1 MNSSINQ
8 SLNKIRLIESRE
20 QLSEAP
26 AVAAPVAAMAG
37 KGLGRFIP
45 GVGAA
50 LGAYDAYGR
59 AKKGDYAGAALSG
72 AGGIASLIP
81 GIGTAASIGIAG
93 AQALRDKSR
102 TGSYL
107 PSDEEQTA
115 AVAKSAQQPV
125 AQASAQRAPGAP
137 AVKGVNPQ
145 VLALQKQLIA
155 KGARI
160 RPDGIMGPATQAAMQ
175 QFPEIQTAGKI
186 NKIKG
191 TYMSE
196 SEKIAALRARLMQIE
211 SQPVNEGPLDM
222 AAKLGSKLA
231 TGAKGAWQ
239 AAKTGFSGAPVA
251 TGATTAGGKV
261 AMTGQ
266 GSQVFKK
273 ALSARPGL
281 ERGAYAAGKGAKA
294 VAPYAAGAALGVGGT
309 LGAQALMSPGAK
321 ATGGGGRAGG
331 AGGRAGGASSPMQ
344 ISLDPSEMDE
354 LKSLAAEFG
363 QSQDPATQA
372 MMKQYA
378 AMMAKI
384 GSPAAPKM
392 PADATSVGQAKEF
405 GAANPENK

>member
-8 SLNKIRLIESRE
+8 SLNKIRLIESRD
-20 QLSEAP
+20 QLAEAP
-26 AVAAPVAAMAG
+26 AMAAPVAAVAG

-50 LGAYDAYGR
+50 LGAYDAYER

-72 AGGIASLIP
+72 AGGIASLVP

-115 AVAKSAQQPV
+115 AVAKSVKPAV
-125 AQASAQRAPGAP
+125 AQALPGAAP
-137 AVKGVNPQ
+137 AVKGANPQ

-160 RPDGIMGPATQAAMQ
+160 RPDGLMGPATQAAMK
-175 QFPEIQTAGKI
+175 QFPEIQMASKI

-196 SEKIAALRARLMQIE
+196 SQKIAALRARLMQIE
-211 SQPVNEGPLDM
+211 SRPVNEGPMDLLKGAASLGGKAISGIKSAGSSAAQSIKNFAGGMGKGISNPRMTSLPNVAKGTSAASRGAKTGAALARNPGKVALGGGALGAGGVLGTQALM
-222 AAKLGSKLA
+222 APGAKPGGA
-231 TGAKGAWQ
+231 TGA
-239 AAKTGFSGAPVA
+239 
-251 TGATTAGGKV
+251 
-261 AMTGQ
+261 
-266 GSQVFKK
+266 
-273 ALSARPGL
+273 RPS
-281 ERGAYAAGKGAKA
+281 
-294 VAPYAAGAALGVGGT
+294 VAGAAP
-309 LGAQALMSPGAK
+309 APARPS
-321 ATGGGGRAGG
+321 
-331 AGGRAGGASSPMQ
+331 Q
-344 ISLDPSEMDE
+344 ISLDSSEMEE

-372 MMKQYA
+372 MMKQYS

-384 GSPAAPKM
+384 GSPGASAPKM
-392 PADATSVGQAKEF
+392 PADATSVDQAKEF
-405 GAANPENK
+405 GAANPEKKW